1 MNSLT
6 LGFFYVVGLSWLMVE
21 TSLMAGDGSWGPF
34 WLFLAGFA
42 VMFSVLGCL
51 PLSDKAVNKVGSV
64 FAIIVGVALLVI
76 SLTGDSGVLLNS
88 LKAVFAAVY
97 VIFGVITYGGANA
110 DTKTAH

>member
-6 LGFFYVVGLSWLMVE
+6 LGFFYIVGLSWLMVE

-42 VMFSVLGCL
+42 VMFSLLGCL
-51 PLSDKAVNKVGSV
+51 PLSDSAVNKVGAV
-64 FAIIVGVALLVI
+64 FAIIVGAALLLI
-76 SLTGDSGVLLNS
+76 SLTGDSGVLFNS
-88 LKAVFAAVY
+88 LKSVFAAVY
-97 VIFGVITYGGANA
+97 LIFGIITFGGAKG